1 MSDRFHVTYL
11 LTLTA
16 DEDPEERIRALQ
28 LEQSAELPDG
38 VVRALGMQEVTGT
51 VTAVP
56 LAGSGSGAGS
66 ATVAGAGSAAGAN
79 SGAGPGV
86 GSGAEAGV
94 GGGSAA
100 KSGSGA
106 GPRQIQVT
114 IGWPKN
120 NHGNEIT
127 QFLNVLFGNISMKR
141 GIAITGIQWKDVAGV
156 STTTGGDGTSDRDV
170 STHGETAYR
179 NDTASGGY
187 VTTRD
192 EPSNSGRG
200 GLLAGPAI
208 GVDRLREKWGIHG
221 RALACTALKPMG
233 YSSEKLADLAF
244 RFAMGGVDI
253 IKDDHGLANQPTAP
267 FAERVRLCVEA
278 VDRAAQKTGRRSRY
292 FPNITTD
299 PHRVQ
304 ERFEQAANMGADGV
318 LLIPMLVGPALMH
331 HLARLG
337 TGLPIM
343 AHPAFSGT
351 YIAHDAAAFRAM
363 PETGATGM
371 VRDENPETSS
381 NQPLLDHDVPSA
393 SAPSLHGFEPGLFY
407 GGLMRALGAD
417 FTIYPNT
424 GGRFSFTREVCD
436 GINNHARNEDLPFA
450 PCFPAPG
457 GGMQRDRMAYWLE
470 NYGAD
475 TTFLM
480 GGSLFEDPAGI
491 EAASR
496 AFMESLGA

>member
-16 DEDPEERIRALQ
+16 DEDPEQRIRALQ

-38 VVRALGMQEVTGT
+38 VVRALGMQEVTGSVT
-51 VTAVP
+51 VAP
-56 LAGSGSGAGS
+56 LAGAGSGSGAG
-66 ATVAGAGSAAGAN
+66 AD
-79 SGAGPGV
+79 
-86 GSGAEAGV
+86 
-94 GGGSAA
+94 
-100 KSGSGA
+100 SGA
-106 GPRQIQVT
+106 GPRQVQVT
-114 IGWPKN
+114 IAWPKN

-141 GIAITGIQWKDVAGV
+141 GIAITGIRWEDVAGGG
-156 STTTGGDGTSDRDV
+156 STSGSEITSG
-170 STHGETAYR
+170 GETTSR
-179 NDTASGGY
+179 SDITSVGD
-187 VTTRD
+187 VTNRD
-192 EPSNSGRG
+192 EPSISGRG
-200 GLLAGPAI
+200 GLLAGPAFGI
-208 GVDRLREKWGIHG
+208 DRLREKWGIHG

-233 YSSEKLADLAF
+233 YSSEKLADLAY
-244 RFAMGGVDI
+244 RFALGGVDI
-253 IKDDHGLANQPTAP
+253 IKDDHGLADQPTAP

-304 ERFEQAANMGADGV
+304 ERFEQAASMGADGV

-331 HLARLG
+331 HLARLE

-343 AHPAFSGT
+343 AHPAFSGAF
-351 YIAHDAAAFRAM
+351 IAHDAAAFRAL
-363 PETGATGM
+363 PETGATGL
-371 VRDENPETSS
+371 VRGANPETSS
-381 NQPLLDHDVPSA
+381 NQALLDHDATSA

>member
-11 LTLTA
+11 LTLA
-16 DEDPEERIRALQ
+16 PGEDAEERIRALQ
-28 LEQSAELPDG
+28 LEQSAELPDA
-38 VVRALGMQEVTGT
+38 VVHALGMQEVTGL
-51 VTAVP
+51 VTELREIGEPESPGEPKTSGDAGSIGKP
-56 LAGSGSGAGS
+56 GATRRSEAAASGTSAGSGAR
-66 ATVAGAGSAAGAN
+66 
-79 SGAGPGV
+79 
-86 GSGAEAGV
+86 
-94 GGGSAA
+94 
-100 KSGSGA
+100 
-106 GPRQIQVT
+106 PRQVQVT
-114 IGWPKN
+114 IAWPKN

-141 GIAITGIQWKDVAGV
+141 GIAITGIQWEDV
-156 STTTGGDGTSDRDV
+156 SGGD
-170 STHGETAYR
+170 
-179 NDTASGGY
+179 
-187 VTTRD
+187 VTTRG
-192 EPSNSGRG
+192 ETTSGDDTTSGGEAAIGGRS

-208 GVDRLREKWGIHG
+208 GVDRLREKWGVHG

-233 YSSEKLADLAF
+233 YSSEKLADLAY
-244 RFAMGGVDI
+244 RFALGGVDI
-253 IKDDHGLANQPTAP
+253 IKDDHGLADQPTAP

-299 PHRVQ
+299 PHRVA
-304 ERFEQAANMGADGV
+304 ERFEQAADLGADGV

-351 YIAHDAAAFRAM
+351 FIAHDAVAFRAVS
-363 PETGATGM
+363 ESGATGM
-371 VRDENPETSS
+371 VHGANPETSS
-381 NQPLLDHDVPSA
+381 HTLLPDDAPPA
-393 SAPSLHGFEPGLFY
+393 STPSLHGFEPGLFY

-436 GINNHARNEDLPFA
+436 AINSHARNPGLPFA

-457 GGMQRDRMAYWLE
+457 GGIQRDRMPVWLE

-496 AFMESLGA
+496 AFMDTLGA